1 MPVAPYFHWT
11 ICSKAM
17 TKTVETRA
25 RTGMVFPPSGS
36 SGGSGGAGSVETNFH
51 QPGEVGNQLSLC
63 CPHLATT
70 YKQVSNNSL

>member
-1 MPVAPYFHWT
+1 MPVAPYLHWT

-17 TKTVETRA
+17 TKTAETRA
-25 RTGMVFPPSGS
+25 RTGMAFPFGKID
-36 SGGSGGAGSVETNFH
+36 FR
-51 QPGEVGNQLSLC
+51 QLGEVGNQLSLC